1 MQENFGKL
9 RNREDAA
16 RYVREKYARPCS
28 TNLLDK
34 MAVTGLGPEFR
45 KVGRFVV
52 YEESALDAWALPQI
66 GPPQRS
72 TSEAPARKPTTSA
85 PSPQPQPEM
94 ARTKIPSYRVK
105 NGNGFFEPTPAM
117 RAAGI
122 KPIACGPDGP
132 AAWSKAREQLERWS
146 DIKSRAT
153 PRRGSFAPA
162 ERQADGG
169 REQ

>member
-1 MQENFGKL
+1 MRYQQSGRKFYALIGFRPDL
-9 RNREDAA
+9 RNG
-16 RYVREKYARPCS
+16 S
-28 TNLLDK
+28 
-34 MAVTGLGPEFR
+34 
-45 KVGRFVV
+45 
-52 YEESALDAWALPQI
+52 
-66 GPPQRS
+66 
-72 TSEAPARKPTTSA
+72 
-85 PSPQPQPEM
+85 QPQPEM